1 MSNELLRSNNYA
13 LLTFAATSHALK
25 AEKLL
30 KSRQAD
36 FLVIPTLREISTSCG
51 LSIKIAPVNL
61 LDYYNYLS
69 GNKIHIEG
77 TYQVVKEGKKNRVEQ
92 IQIHKQE
99 ES

>member
-13 LLTFAATSHALK
+13 LLTFASTSHALK

-51 LSIKIAPVNL
+51 LSIKVAPANL
-61 LDYYNYLS
+61 PDYYNYLS
-69 GNKIHIEG
+69 GNKVLIEG
-77 TYQVVKEGKKNRVEQ
+77 TYQVAKEGKKNRVEQ
-92 IQIHKQE
+92 IQVFKAE
-99 ES
+99 

>member
-13 LLTFAATSHALK
+13 LLTFASTSHALK

-51 LSIKIAPVNL
+51 LSIKIAPTNL
-61 LDYYNYLS
+61 PDYYNYLS
-69 GNKIHIEG
+69 SKKVHIEG
-77 TYQVVKEGKKNRVEQ
+77 TYQVAKEGKKNRVEQ
-92 IQIHKQE
+92 IQVFKAE
-99 ES
+99 